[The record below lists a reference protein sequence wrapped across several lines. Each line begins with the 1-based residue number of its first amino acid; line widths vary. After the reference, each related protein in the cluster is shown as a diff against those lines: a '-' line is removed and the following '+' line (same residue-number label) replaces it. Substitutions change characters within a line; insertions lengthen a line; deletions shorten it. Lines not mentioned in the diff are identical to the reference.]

1 MIFLELAKILVSFSF
16 IRSYE
21 HLAMENYMCFKQLL
35 KNNYDWKTSMVN
47 GVLSKLQERTIMY
60 SEMGIRI
67 SKNKT
72 K

>member
-1 MIFLELAKILVSFSF
+1 
-16 IRSYE
+16 
-21 HLAMENYMCFKQLL
+21 MENYMCFKQLL